1 MLTEVAFPEGTR
13 VDTWVKTGTEISQYF
28 DPMIAKIIVHADDR
42 AAAIEKLK
50 TVLAETRLNGIST
63 NLDYARAIV
72 SDQRF
77 ESMQIWTRMLDDF
90 NYTPNVIEVIQ
101 AGTLSSIQ
109 DYPGRTGYWDIGVP
123 PSGPMDDYAFQL
135 ANRIVGND
143 AKAAGFEF
151 TLVGPTLKFHTDT
164 IIALAGASCAA
175 LLDDKKID
183 FYKIDYPYNVDVPAH
198 YTLDRE
204 TGKELVLIKKEGE
217 AN

>member
-1 MLTEVAFPEGTR
+1 MPR
-13 VDTWVKTGTEISQYF
+13 
-28 DPMIAKIIVHADDR
+28 IIVHADDR
-42 AAAIEKLK
+42 ASAIEKLK
-50 TVLAETRLNGIST
+50 NVLAETRLNGIST

-90 NYTPNVIEVIQ
+90 NYTPNVIEVVQ

-143 AKAAGFEF
+143 AKSSRFRVYLGW
-151 TLVGPTLKFHTDT
+151 TNIKV
-164 IIALAGASCAA
+164 S
-175 LLDDKKID
+175 
-183 FYKIDYPYNVDVPAH
+183 YRYDYW
-198 YTLDRE
+198 LWRE
-204 TGKELVLIKKEGE
+204 QAVLRC
-217 AN
+217 

>member
-1 MLTEVAFPEGTR
+1 MTGVQTCALPIFLTEVAFPEDIR

-72 SDQRF
+72 SDERF

-90 NYTPNVIEVIQ
+90 NYAPNVIEVVQ

-151 TLVGPTLKFHTDT
+151 TLVGPTLKFHANTT
-164 IIALAGASCAA
+164 IALTGASC
-175 LLDDKKID
+175 KEIGR
-183 FYKIDYPYNVDVPAH
+183 AH
-198 YTLDRE
+198 
-204 TGKELVLIKKEGE
+204 V
-217 AN
+217 